1 MLKPNRKPDNQTN
14 ALPLNACLAKT
25 YKAITGEYLAG
36 RHVLNHIHI
45 VGEVAKELLNRMPP
59 WLVAELFPTGSE
71 LIAAAH
77 DIGKISPTFQ
87 EKLYRG
93 TYGYVRNSKAGLEK
107 VNPDIERQWGGHA
120 GVSQITAQYLELGKY
135 IPEILGQHHG
145 YSPNINIYSAKDL
158 GEWKYEHTKTSIKPV

>member
-77 DIGKISPTFQ
+77 DIGVWRQLSCP
-87 EKLYRG
+87 
-93 TYGYVRNSKAGLEK
+93 VRVNYPGRFLLKNGL
-107 VNPDIERQWGGHA
+107 
-120 GVSQITAQYLELGKY
+120 LF
-135 IPEILGQHHG
+135 
-145 YSPNINIYSAKDL
+145 
-158 GEWKYEHTKTSIKPV
+158 